1 MVKRKQNPE
10 TMLILTPK
18 TICVPICNEYM
29 GWRED
34 IGELPQEQRLLI
46 EGGELSQ
53 RFAKRPLGM
62 THPALIGGFYGFLV
76 AISLM
81 LPYGYENGWNQDTL
95 RGWAFLGLILMLVL
109 AIIAHISL
117 FIANILHRPPVSLRR
132 AWVYPMPFLGLSIL
146 SIFLVTDVESQF
158 SDQNAQLLVYVGCI
172 LLLGPGPA
180 YIHFS
185 WAPRW
190 RMLCRLEEGLDP
202 FEGHLPKPEV
212 ENEGGKS
219 DEDMEVVIDSI
230 EEVPPLLYQSDS
242 EE

>member
-1 MVKRKQNPE
+1 
-10 TMLILTPK
+10 
-18 TICVPICNEYM
+18 M

-34 IGELPQEQRLLI
+34 IGELPTEQRQLI

-53 RFAKRPLGM
+53 RFTKKPLGM

-81 LPYGYENGWNQDTL
+81 LPFGYANGWNQDAL
-95 RGWAFLGLILMLVL
+95 RGWLFVGLLLMLIL

-117 FIANILHRPPVSLRR
+117 FFATILRRPPISLRR
-132 AWVYPMPFLGLSIL
+132 AWVFPIPFLGLSII
-146 SIFLVTDVESQF
+146 SIFLVTDIESEI
-158 SDQNAQLLVYVGCI
+158 SQNMAQWLVYLGWA

-180 YIHFS
+180 YIHLS

-190 RMLCRLEEGLDP
+190 RILCRLEEGLDP
-202 FEGHLPKPEV
+202 FEGSLPSPDPEDAMQ
-212 ENEGGKS
+212 GS

-230 EEVPPLLYQSDS
+230 EEDSPVLYKADS